1 LVWSVLGFK
10 FDFAKMKSK
19 KIINDPLYGF
29 ITVRSGLI
37 LRLISHPYFQRLRRI
52 KQLGLTEWVYPGA
65 NHTRFHHALGA
76 MHLMDKALQV
86 LEGKGHKISDKE
98 RKSAMAAILLHDIG
112 HGPFSHA
119 LETTILSEAPHEEI
133 SLLLM
138 KSLNKELGA
147 KLDVAIAMFEG
158 NYPRPFFH
166 QLISSQLDMD
176 RMDYLM
182 RDCYFTGVVEGK
194 VGTERIISMMDLEN
208 ENIVVEEKAIYSVEN
223 FLNARRLMYW
233 QVYLHKTTTS
243 TEQML
248 IQLIRRARE
257 LAISGEDIFALPNFK
272 LFLENH
278 IKIDDF
284 ASNPSYLEA
293 FARIDDYDIW
303 ACIKAWSQCSDTVL
317 SALSQMFL
325 NRQIFRVEFSSEPI
339 DPDKIMKIKEAI
351 SVHYRL
357 DEDKA
362 SYLMNSGSVTNA
374 GYNSNVEQIMIKMK
388 DGRLLDVA
396 QASDLPNIK
405 ALSKIVRKHYLCY
418 PKNLGQVF

>member
-1 LVWSVLGFK
+1 
-10 FDFAKMKSK
+10 MKSK

-29 ITVRSGLI
+29 ITVRSGLVLKI
-37 LRLISHPYFQRLRRI
+37 ISHPYFQRLRRI

-65 NHTRFHHALGA
+65 IHTRFHHALGA

-86 LEGKGHKISDKE
+86 LEGKGHKISDRE

-119 LETTILSEAPHEEI
+119 LETTILSDAPHEQI

-138 KSLNKELGA
+138 RALNKEFGG
-147 KLDVAIAMFEG
+147 KLDMAIEMFTG
-158 NYPRPFFH
+158 VYHRPFFH

-194 VGTERIISMMDLEN
+194 VGTERIISMMDLDN
-208 ENIVVEEKAIYSVEN
+208 ENIVIEEKAIYSVEN

-248 IQLIRRARE
+248 IQLIKRAKQ
-257 LAISGEDIFALPNFK
+257 LLIQGNDLFALPNFK
-272 LFLENH
+272 IFLQSSVQIH
-278 IKIDDF
+278 DF
-284 ASNPSYLEA
+284 EANFQYLDS
-293 FARIDDYDIW
+293 FAKIDDYDVW
-303 ACIKAWSQCSDTVL
+303 ACIKAWSESKDTVL
-317 SALSQMFL
+317 SELSRMFL
-325 NRQIFRVEFSSEPI
+325 NRQIFKVEFSTEPSQE
-339 DPDKIMKIKEAI
+339 DKIQKIRQTI
-351 SVHYRL
+351 CDRFHVSL
-357 DEDKA
+357 EDA
-362 SYLMNSGSVTNA
+362 GYMMTYGAVTNA
-374 GYNSNVEQIMIKMK
+374 GYNTKVEQIIIKMK

-396 QASDLPNIK
+396 NASDLPNIK
-405 ALSKIVRKHYLCY
+405 ALSNIVRKYYLCY
-418 PKNLGQVF
+418 PKNLGLNF